1 MKWYTGTLLFLLL
14 TLNFGIT
21 HANQELITKESHFS
35 VAESLDKL
43 ESLLKKKGI
52 TVFARIDHASGAK
65 SVGIKMRPTQLLIF
79 GNPKMGSPLINEN
92 PIIGL
97 DLPLKVLAWQDEAG
111 KNWLSYLSPTV
122 LKTRYSIKNDKLI
135 DKMNNALKMLT
146 NKALAHE
153 HK

>member
-1 MKWYTGTLLFLLL
+1 MKWYARTLIFLLL
-14 TLNFGIT
+14 TLNFGIIQ
-21 HANQELITKESHFS
+21 ANQELITKESHFT

-43 ESLLKKKGI
+43 EILLKKKGI
-52 TVFARIDHASGAK
+52 TVFARIDHAAGGQ
-65 SVGIKMRPTQLLIF
+65 SVGIKMRPSQVLIF

-92 PIIGL
+92 SIIAL

-111 KNWLSYLSPTV
+111 KNWLSYLSPTI
-122 LKTRYSIKNDKLI
+122 LKARYDIKNDKLI
-135 DKMNNALKMLT
+135 EKMNNALKMLT